1 MDFFES
7 VNKGLSRREVFN
19 YRTRASR
26 SEYWYWILFG
36 FLGEIVIFLFDA
48 FIFRMPQIRPLGI
61 LFSLAII
68 IPNISVTARRLHDIN
83 RSGWWQLL
91 FLIMLLPSFKSE
103 LLYLGISGVVVLAI
117 YMLLP
122 GKEEKN

>member
-1 MDFFES
+1 MRFFDAIES
-7 VNKGLSRREVFN
+7 GFRKYSQFSG
-19 YRTRASR
+19 RASR
-26 SEYWYWILFG
+26 SEFWYWILFG
-36 FLGEIVIFLFDA
+36 FLGGIVIFLFDA

-91 FLIMLLPSFKSE
+91 LFIPLIGWILLLIWECTKGNENTNRFGDNP
-103 LLYLGISGVVVLAI
+103 LR
-117 YMLLP
+117 
-122 GKEEKN
+122 